1 MDNLHIDPDGTAS
14 VAPIP
19 IRTMNVTFS
28 GQTCRTSPPTWG
40 QIGMWLMH
48 KRLVS
53 RTETLNLQLRI
64 NFPETLTPEDI
75 VRGVISLLCRH
86 EALRTTFHDTEDGR
100 LRTVTLAEGKL
111 AVRIYKATDQSTE
124 ASMEAALAAERQHF
138 FDLRNQVPLR
148 LALIGLPAGVYCA
161 SLVLPH
167 TAADG
172 FSAGVLK
179 RDLQDILESKE
190 DVEADQQQQAAHAA
204 LLQPFEIAANEQSEA
219 GQAESERSLRYWRKT
234 LAHSPR
240 TVFPWG
246 RGINGS
252 KPEIQ
257 VVLKSRAVVLAACEL
272 ASRYEVRMPSVGLAA
287 ISSVLGA
294 ISEDS
299 RVMYQVTC
307 SNRGFGPI
315 QNSVGCIAQGGLFF
329 VDTGTRAFSQLVTRA
344 SRAELM
350 AYSSARYDSVLR
362 NTVVDEV
369 GLHRGVRFD
378 LHTIVSDQLFA
389 ERRLAAPQ
397 GPYSPASMEEA
408 LRATR
413 IECRASDFVAS
424 ERFLLHM
431 EYRNGEAHLTAR
443 ADPETFTEHI
453 VSDLLQGIESVLVG
467 ACREDK
473 SPYELARKA
482 GVRPPVKKRPQWVH
496 TDTGWVDLSSV
507 SELVERTGLAKV
519 LSVQHSH
526 EDGVVA
532 HLEPKGAGIDEQELH
547 RQVMSLLPDRPSAV
561 APARYVVEALN

>member
-1 MDNLHIDPDGTAS
+1 MDNLHIEPDGTAS
-14 VAPIP
+14 VAPVP

-28 GQTCRTSPPTWG
+28 GQTFRTSPPTWG

-75 VRGVISLLCRH
+75 VRGVISLVYRH
-86 EALRTTFHDTEDGR
+86 EALRTTFYETEDGR
-100 LRTVTLAEGKL
+100 LRTVTLAEGEL
-111 AVRIYKATDQSTE
+111 AVGIYRATDQSTE
-124 ASMEAALAAERQHF
+124 DTVEAALAAERQHF
-138 FDLRNQVPLR
+138 FDLANEVPLR
-148 LALIGLPAGVYCA
+148 LALIGLPSGAYCA

-167 TAADG
+167 MAADG
-172 FSAGVLK
+172 FSVGVLK
-179 RDLQDILESKE
+179 RDLQELIEGKE
-190 DVEADQQQQAAHAA
+190 DFEANQQQQAAEAPR
-204 LLQPFEIAANEQSEA
+204 LQPFEIAANEQSES
-219 GQAESERSLRYWRKT
+219 GQAENERSLRYWRKI

-246 RGINGS
+246 RGVNGS
-252 KPEIQ
+252 KPEMQ
-257 VVLKSRAVVLAACEL
+257 VVLKSRAVILAACEL
-272 ASRYEVRMPSVGLAA
+272 ASRYEARMPSVALAA

-294 ISEDS
+294 ISGDH

-315 QNSVGCIAQGGLFF
+315 QNSVGCIAQGGLFYM
-329 VDTGTRAFSQLVTRA
+329 DTDTRAFSQLVTRA
-344 SRAELM
+344 GRAELM

-378 LHTIVSDQLFA
+378 LHAIVSDQLFA

-397 GPYSPASMEEA
+397 GPYSPASMDEA
-408 LRATR
+408 LRATT
-413 IECRASDFVAS
+413 IECRDSDLVAS

-443 ADPETFTEHI
+443 ADPETFTEHL

-467 ACREDK
+467 ACREDM
-473 SPYELARKA
+473 SPYELAREA
-482 GVRPPVKKRPQWVH
+482 GIRTLGKKGPQWVH

-519 LSVQHSH
+519 LSIQHSH

-532 HLEPKGAGIDEQELH
+532 HLEFKGAGIDEEELH